1 MAVRTERERDMA
13 TNKPTGDN
21 ARKGA
26 VRKRSQTKTTM
37 GDATTWTKRDQ
48 STGEFMAVK
57 KAKKEVSATKQS
69 APKKAAAAKKK
80 TAKKTT
86 VAKKHKGVRREKK

>member
-1 MAVRTERERDMA
+1 MA

-37 GDATTWTKRDQ
+37 EGASTWTKRDTT
-48 STGEFMAVK
+48 SGEFMAIK
-57 KAKKEVSATKQS
+57 KAKKS
-69 APKKAAAAKKK
+69 APRKAAAAKKK
-80 TAKKTT
+80 TAKKTA
-86 VAKKHKGVRREKK
+86 VAKKFKGIRREKGSR

>member
-1 MAVRTERERDMA
+1 MA

-37 GDATTWTKRDQ
+37 GGATTWTKRDK

-57 KAKKEVSATKQS
+57 KAKKG
-69 APKKAAAAKKK
+69 APKKTAASAKKS
-80 TAKKTT
+80 AKKTT
-86 VAKKHKGVRREKK
+86 VAKKFKGVRREKK

>member
-1 MAVRTERERDMA
+1 MA

-37 GDATTWTKRDQ
+37 GGETTWTKRDRT
-48 STGEFMAVK
+48 TGEFMAVK
-57 KAKKEVSATKQS
+57 TAPKKSAAKKTVAKKS

-80 TAKKTT
+80 SAKKTT
-86 VAKKHKGVRREKK
+86 VAKKFKGVKREKK